1 MIDTSKPLE
10 FFSNVKQAWIPFR
23 YLATASN
30 GTIVGEHDG
39 INGLVI
45 GQYFADST
53 RLRNKPEPKRREL
66 NEDEMRALVGTIVVR
81 DKTRAV
87 VSSYDDGLLFF
98 GTMQYGYG
106 AENVMNSA
114 WRRLDGSGLWVEERT

>member
-1 MIDTSKPLE
+1 MIDTSKPME
-10 FFSNVKQAWIPFR
+10 FFSLAKQAWVPFR

-30 GTIVGEHDG
+30 GNIIGEREGDGDVIVG
-39 INGLVI
+39 
-45 GQYFADST
+45 QYDFDANC
-53 RLRNKPEPKRREL
+53 LRNKPEPKRREL
-66 NEDEMRALVGTIVVR
+66 NEDEMRALVGAIVVR

-106 AENVMNSA
+106 AEYVMNSA
-114 WRRLDGSGLWVEERT
+114 WRRLDGTGLWVEE